1 MTHQAGLFDESPQ
14 DDLPIPPI
22 SEPKPGR
29 RCALFFALQPDE
41 GERQR
46 VGEEA
51 QALRNSLGFGQITS
65 ALEANRLHVSLHDLG
80 EHDTVP
86 KERIARAMRVG
97 QMMQR
102 SPIVLSFDQA
112 MARGRR
118 TQKPLIL
125 IGSHLQPAL
134 VALHRQL
141 GMALADVGEPARKSF
156 TPHMTL
162 AYVPDELILQAVP
175 PLCWTA
181 RHLSLIW
188 SHVGETRYE
197 YVGRWPLLENRP

>member
-1 MTHQAGLFDESPQ
+1 MTHQAGLFDDSPQ
-14 DDLPIPPI
+14 DDLPIPLI

-41 GERQR
+41 EERQR
-46 VGEEA
+46 VDQES
-51 QALRNSLGFGQITS
+51 QVLRNSLGFGQTKG
-65 ALEANRLHVSLHDLG
+65 ALGADRLHVSLHDLG
-80 EHDTVP
+80 EHEAVP

-97 QMMQR
+97 QMMQ
-102 SPIVLSFDQA
+102 SQPIVLNLDQA
-112 MARGRR
+112 MARGQHA
-118 TQKPLIL
+118 QKPLIL
-125 IGSHLQPAL
+125 LGSHVQSAL

-141 GMALADVGEPARKSF
+141 GMALADVGEPVRKSS

-197 YVGRWPLLENRP
+197 YLGRWPLLEDRP